1 MTIPTAIQTGY
12 LAGMTAD
19 FAPDEFG
26 MSTYAADYTL
36 GFIMGYSESQSI
48 QMASPDVAVWT
59 AAELAYRYKVSVR
72 DLLSH
77 MGLDREQTQH
87 FHDAYEEER
96 EN

>member
-1 MTIPTAIQTGY
+1 MTIPTALEMGY
-12 LAGMTAD
+12 LAGKAAD
-19 FAPDEFG
+19 FAPGAFE
-26 MSTYAADYTL
+26 MSPYTADYTL

-59 AAELAYRYKVSVR
+59 AAELAYRYNVSVR
-72 DLLSH
+72 DLLQH
-77 MGLDREQTQH
+77 MGFDREQTQR